1 MTGGYPRP
9 GAFRRAVLARLML
22 RFKAGNSPGPRMA
35 TLHTAA
41 ESTMKSKSPLSSL
54 LSTAFAGLLL
64 AGAATHATAQ
74 TAADCPTMPPDAGL
88 TWNVLRTDSL
98 LLCRAMRT
106 DNSQEAFALTLSRK
120 SPFRPESE
128 LREEQ
133 GQIEGRKFWWY
144 RGEIAGRPKELV
156 RETLVKLDNG
166 QVAHVFIRTEDPAT
180 LGRYQGVVQSLQFDG
195 GAFAA
200 R

>member
-1 MTGGYPRP
+1 
-9 GAFRRAVLARLML
+9 
-22 RFKAGNSPGPRMA
+22 
-35 TLHTAA
+35 
-41 ESTMKSKSPLSSL
+41 MKSKSPMSLL

-64 AGAATHATAQ
+64 AGTAPDATAQ
-74 TAADCPTMPPDAGL
+74 TATACPSLPQDAGL
-88 TWNVLRTDSL
+88 SWNILRTDTL
-98 LLCRAMRT
+98 LLCRAMQN
-106 DNSQEAFALTLSRK
+106 DSGQEAFALTLSRK
-120 SPFRPESE
+120 SPFRPDSE

-133 GQIEGRKFWWY
+133 GRLQGEKFWWY

-156 RETLVKLDNG
+156 RETLVKLNG
-166 QVAHVFIRTEDPAT
+166 DHVVHVFIRTEDPAT

>member
-1 MTGGYPRP
+1 
-9 GAFRRAVLARLML
+9 
-22 RFKAGNSPGPRMA
+22 MA
-35 TLHTAA
+35 ALHTAA
-41 ESTMKSKSPLSSL
+41 EHTMKSKSPLSPL

-64 AGAATHATAQ
+64 AGAATNATAQ
-74 TAADCPTMPPDAGL
+74 TAADCPSMPPDAGL
-88 TWNVLRTDSL
+88 TWTVLRTDSL
-98 LLCRAMRT
+98 LLCRAMRI
-106 DNSQEAFALTLSRK
+106 DNNQEAFALTLSRK

-133 GQIEGRKFWWY
+133 GQIQGKKFWWY
-144 RGEIAGRPKELV
+144 RGEIAGRPQELV
-156 RETLVKLDNG
+156 RETLVKLDSG
-166 QVAHVFIRTEDPAT
+166 QIAHVFIRTEDPAT